1 LEKVRE
7 AARGRVW
14 SGTDAKA
21 KGLVDELGGFW
32 TAAQTAASLGA
43 VSTSSMT
50 FRVYPRPKGLLTRL
64 GVWSNDMEASLGV
77 LGRVESLL
85 AIPAL
90 QGVLAQLSSLPQ
102 GGAGNMLQLKATHL
116 PRP

>member
-1 LEKVRE
+1 MEKVHD

-21 KGLVDELGGFW
+21 KGLVDGLGGFW

-50 FRVYPRPKGLLTRL
+50 FRVYPRPKSLLTRL
-64 GVWSNDMEASLGV
+64 GVWSNDLDASMGTLR
-77 LGRVESLL
+77 RVESLL
-85 AIPAL
+85 EIPAL
-90 QGVLAQLSSLPQ
+90 GQAGKLGQDSL
-102 GGAGNMLQLKATHL
+102 
-116 PRP
+116 